1 MVISRFNGTTP
12 TPQVQPQVQPN
23 GGVTPPPAPQVDTTS
38 RVDTPIRE
46 PKGILT
52 RLWEMVVW
60 IISALCDLLFPCL
73 AKGGTPKPPS
83 NDPRG
88 DERRMNQGMIPGIL
102 EKWFSTYPRL
112 GKHLYSEDLIDDLN
126 ALPNEVFE
134 AVVYAYHDGEPPAEA
149 LTVERFVNEV
159 VMRSEEPKKIKDDLV
174 LESLQR
180 LSVQDYV
187 RVKDAYFF
195 GKINPGPLSVERFVK
210 DYVMNEKFGNRLND
224 MDLIQDLEALPVATR
239 RQIFVGFF
247 AGKQDAP
254 NINEL
259 DTMTFVHEHI
269 TMKEGALARLHALL
283 RLQVMA

>member
-1 MVISRFNGTTP
+1 MVITRFNGSTP
-12 TPQVQPQVQPN
+12 TSPAHVEPPVQPN
-23 GGVTPPPAPQVDTTS
+23 GGANPPAPQVDTTS

-46 PKGILT
+46 PKSILI

-73 AKGGTPKPPS
+73 AKGGTPKPP
-83 NDPRG
+83 NDPRNG
-88 DERRMNQGMIPGIL
+88 DREVNQGKIPGIL
-102 EKWFSTYPRL
+102 EKWFSNYPRL
-112 GKHLYSEDLIDDLN
+112 GTHLYSEDLIEDLN
-126 ALPNEVFE
+126 ALPQEVFE
-134 AVVYAYHDGEPPAEA
+134 AVVYAYYDGEPPAEA

-159 VMRSEEPKKIKDDLV
+159 VMRSEEPKKIKDDLIV
-174 LESLQR
+174 ESLQG

-210 DYVMNEKFGNRLND
+210 DYVMNENFGNRLND
-224 MDLIQDLEALPVATR
+224 MDLIQDLQALPIATR

-247 AGKQDAP
+247 AGKQDTP
-254 NINEL
+254 DINEL
-259 DTMTFVHEHI
+259 TTTTFVHEHI
-269 TMKEGALARLHALL
+269 TMKEGALARLHVLL